1 MVFKLEFP
9 RGAERAYLE
18 DIGIAAVYIA
28 SGGGFG
34 NACAVGA
41 TRDLERSWMALRDV
55 WQGPDITG
63 AWWVK
68 SREIAEQ
75 IVGAVAKRLPN
86 DGQGLLDADVIR
98 AQAEIGRAAQTMGV
112 TLTEHAI
119 VVKRAGV
126 ASLRIRDALKE
137 ANQSGELAWFN
148 QAYRDY
154 RLQRQGGRAINYAA
168 ARARLCHA
176 MARRL
181 VLVEKVDFGPEMIA
195 EVFGAELIHH

>member
-1 MVFKLEFP
+1 MKIEFP

-41 TRDLERSWMALRDV
+41 TRDLERSWLALREV
-55 WQGPDITG
+55 WQCPDITG

-68 SREIAEQ
+68 SRAIAEE
-75 IVGAVAKRLPN
+75 IVRAVARRLPN

-98 AQAEIGRAAQTMGV
+98 AQAEIGRAAQSMGV
-112 TLTEHAI
+112 TLTEHAT

-126 ASLRIRDALKE
+126 ASLRIRDALNA
-137 ANQSGELAWFN
+137 ANQCGELAWFN
-148 QAYRDY
+148 QAYRDH
-154 RLQRQGGRAINYAA
+154 RRQQGGRAINYAA
-168 ARARLCHA
+168 ARAGLCHA
-176 MARRL
+176 MGRRL
-181 VLVEKVDFGPEMIA
+181 VLVERVEFGPEMLV
-195 EVFGAELIHH
+195 EVFGAELSTTK